1 MLPAFFVL
9 IGMGF
14 FGLPFWVAVL
24 LGVAVS
30 IVTLGLMFKKLMVD
44 PMLHHGVLPLVIA
57 TIGLAILMKE
67 AVREFYGADAWPFPP
82 LAAATNVTV
91 FGAALAVQSLLVLGI
106 SIAAVAALQLF
117 LNKTRTGRC
126 MQATAQNPTVARLL
140 GVPVERMILYTFLI
154 NAALVALASLLIT
167 PIYLAKF
174 TNGELL
180 GLYAFIAAIIGG
192 FNQIRG
198 AIAGGL
204 LLGVIDN
211 FTAVYVSTQ
220 YRLVVPLLF
229 LIVIILFRP
238 QGLLG
243 RRGAHRM
250 RRRRSIAAGA
260 ALALSVG
267 FLLIAP
273 FLFKPYGI
281 FILTTWAV
289 MTVAAIGLNLT
300 LGYAGQISLAQAAFV
315 GIGAYLTAWLTTRGW
330 SFWPTLGLAG
340 VACFV
345 TGWLLGYPAL
355 RLQHHYLAFVTLAFN
370 TLVYLV
376 FRNEEWLTGGIY
388 GISNV
393 PRPSLAGWSLNG
405 AHAFYYFC
413 LASLALVSLATW
425 WLIRSPWG
433 RAFVALRE
441 NPMRA
446 LSLGVDT
453 RRYTLMA
460 FALGA
465 GLGGVSGALYAPLV
479 QFIDPTPFALA
490 LSLNLLLMVVVGGS
504 GYFFG
509 PFLGAV
515 VAVLLPE
522 WLRFAQGYY
531 LMGYAVLVMLLMV
544 FSPSGLLGLADRLLS
559 PTTRAAPAAAPE
571 MAR

>member
-1 MLPAFFVL
+1 MLADILQLFVAGLATGGIYALAAIGFTLLWQTSQTINFAQGEFVMLPAFFVL

-14 FGLPFWVAVL
+14 FGLPFWAAVL

-91 FGAALAVQSLLVLGI
+91 FGAALAVQSLVVLGI

-192 FNQIRG
+192 FNQVRG

-204 LLGVIDN
+204 LLGVLDN
-211 FTAVYVSTQ
+211 FTAVYISTQ

-243 RRGAHRM
+243 RVEER
-250 RRRRSIAAGA
+250 
-260 ALALSVG
+260 
-267 FLLIAP
+267 
-273 FLFKPYGI
+273 
-281 FILTTWAV
+281 
-289 MTVAAIGLNLT
+289 TV
-300 LGYAGQISLAQAAFV
+300 
-315 GIGAYLTAWLTTRGW
+315 
-330 SFWPTLGLAG
+330 
-340 VACFV
+340 
-345 TGWLLGYPAL
+345 
-355 RLQHHYLAFVTLAFN
+355 
-370 TLVYLV
+370 
-376 FRNEEWLTGGIY
+376 
-388 GISNV
+388 
-393 PRPSLAGWSLNG
+393 
-405 AHAFYYFC
+405 
-413 LASLALVSLATW
+413 
-425 WLIRSPWG
+425 
-433 RAFVALRE
+433 
-441 NPMRA
+441 
-446 LSLGVDT
+446 
-453 RRYTLMA
+453 
-460 FALGA
+460 
-465 GLGGVSGALYAPLV
+465 
-479 QFIDPTPFALA
+479 
-490 LSLNLLLMVVVGGS
+490 
-504 GYFFG
+504 
-509 PFLGAV
+509 
-515 VAVLLPE
+515 
-522 WLRFAQGYY
+522 
-531 LMGYAVLVMLLMV
+531 
-544 FSPSGLLGLADRLLS
+544 
-559 PTTRAAPAAAPE
+559 
-571 MAR
+571 